1 MPRSFDLSAD
11 YHGTVERVH
20 SAFSDEQYWL
30 ARLDDS
36 GADIVTLDSMVIAA
50 DGTVTVTTT
59 QTLRSD
65 RLPGMVTQFHPRDL
79 EIVRNETWNPVDGGV
94 AHAEVSGAVPGAPVA
109 LIARAMLSP
118 RDVVGSRL
126 TFTATIEVSVPLVGG
141 KLERFIGGKLAE
153 LVAAEQR
160 FTTLWITENA

>member
-11 YHGTVERVH
+11 YHGTVEQVH

-36 GADIVTLDSMVIAA
+36 GADIATLDSMVIAA
-50 DGTVTVTTT
+50 DGTVTVTMT

-79 EIVRNETWNPVDGGV
+79 EIVRNERWNPLDGGV
-94 AHAEVSGAVPGAPVA
+94 AYADVSGAVPGAPVS
-109 LIARAMLSP
+109 LLGRAMLTPS
-118 RDVVGSRL
+118 DIGSRL
-126 TFTATIEVSVPLVGG
+126 MFTATIEVSIPLVGG
-141 KLERFIGGKLAE
+141 KLESFLGGKLAE